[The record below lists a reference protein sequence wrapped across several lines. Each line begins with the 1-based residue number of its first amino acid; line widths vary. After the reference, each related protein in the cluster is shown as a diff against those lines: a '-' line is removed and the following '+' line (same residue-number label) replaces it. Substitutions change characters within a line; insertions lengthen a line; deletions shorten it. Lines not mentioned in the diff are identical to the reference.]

1 MSYKHFTLAERG
13 KLELMVEQKMN
24 YTAIADRLGRHRTSV
39 MREIQRNRRKTGYNA
54 EQAQKRY
61 LKRRKACRPKGKLNC
76 YGPLREYVMDKIA
89 MEHWTPEL
97 VAGRLPLDYPD
108 TPTMRVSHET
118 IYRKIYTTGHYLD
131 LLREHLPQARK
142 KRCKR
147 GQGKHGRGP
156 SIRNRVG
163 IAERPAIV
171 ETRKELGHW
180 EGDTVVGKNQDGF
193 IVTLV
198 ERKSRL
204 LAATKTQTK
213 RADEVRQAVIDA
225 LQDRP
230 ISWVKTITVDNGTE
244 FADHQSISDQL
255 GVSVY
260 YADPYCAYQRGSNEQ
275 VNGLIRRRL
284 PKGTSFKGLTQ
295 KHLDQIVEDINNRPR
310 KCLGYQTPNEVFKQ
324 QREMLMRALRA

>member
-13 KLELMVEQKMN
+13 KLELMVEQKMT
-24 YTAIADRLGRHRTSV
+24 YTAIADKLGRHRTSV
-39 MREIQRNRRKTGYNA
+39 MREIRRNKRKTGYNA
-54 EQAQKRY
+54 EQAHKQY
-61 LKRRKACRPKGKLNC
+61 LKRRKACRCKGKLNHHS
-76 YGPLREYVMDKIA
+76 PLREYVVEKIA
-89 MEHWTPEL
+89 LEGWTPEL
-97 VAGRLPLDYPD
+97 VDGRLALEHPD
-108 TPTMRVSHET
+108 TPWMRVSHET

-131 LLREHLPQARK
+131 FLREELPQARK
-142 KRCKR
+142 KRRKR
-147 GQGKHGRGP
+147 GQGKHRRGP

-163 IAERPAIV
+163 IAERPAVV

-204 LAATKTQTK
+204 LAASKTQTK
-213 RADEVRQAVIDA
+213 RADEVRQAVINA

-244 FADHQSISDQL
+244 FADHQAISDEL
-255 GVSVY
+255 GVSIY
-260 YADPYCAYQRGSNEQ
+260 YADPYSAYQRGSNEQ

-295 KHLDQIVEDINNRPR
+295 QHLDEIVENINNRPR
-310 KCLGYQTPNEVFKQ
+310 KCLGYRTPNEVFKQ
-324 QREMLMRALRA
+324 QREMHMRALRT